1 MHESSMYRWIVN
13 RTNSEYIEYIS
24 KIASVSPTFAQILI
38 NRGIKTLDKIYSFL
52 SPDVRKLSDPFDMPD
67 IKIAVQRIKEALKLR
82 QRVLVHGDYDV
93 DGITAT
99 AVMYQGLRKF
109 GLDVHY
115 FIPNRMIHGYG
126 FNLAGLQKAKDIGAD
141 LIITVDCGIS
151 SFEAVSR
158 ANTLGIDVII
168 TDHHEPLR
176 RSEVRSHESRISSEF
191 LLPEALAIINPKLIN
206 YGPHLI
212 LSGAGVAFMLIMALF
227 ENNIDDVYEFL
238 DLVALGTTAD
248 VVPVIEDNRI
258 ILKEGIKLIQDGYR
272 KGIKALKEVAGI
284 RSDFFKTSYLYFMIN
299 PRINSA
305 GRIDDAKDVVR
316 LLTTDLESESEE
328 LALWLNSLNQKRQEI
343 EESVYNEARE
353 FIERNY
359 DTEKNAIVLFKEGW
373 HPGVVGIVASRLAE
387 EFYKP
392 TFILSIKDGIA
403 KGSARSIPDID
414 IFDALTQ
421 CKDILKRF
429 GGHKQ
434 AAGLM
439 LLSDDLSEFTDRIN
453 KIIKER
459 LGEEEITPVLNI
471 DAAVTLSDVNIKL
484 VEEFSRLEPFG
495 YGNDL
500 PLLGAKGVEVI
511 NPRVVGNNHLKM
523 YLRQNNSRM
532 DSIGFDFGSYLDSID
547 YKIDIAF
554 TPVINE
560 WEKGRFLQLNI
571 KAIRP
576 AQF

>member
-1 MHESSMYRWIVN
+1 MPDNSMCKWIVN
-13 RTNSEYIEYIS
+13 KTNSEYIDYIS
-24 KIASVSPTFAQILI
+24 KVASVSPTFAQILI
-38 NRGIKTLDKIYSFL
+38 NRGIKTPDKIDIFL
-52 SPDVRKLSDPFDMPD
+52 NPDIRKLSDPYGLPG
-67 IKIAVQRIKEALKLR
+67 IKIAVQRIKEALKLG

-99 AVMYQGLRKF
+99 AILYQGLSKF
-109 GLDVHY
+109 GLDAHY
-115 FIPNRMIHGYG
+115 FIPDRMIHGYG
-126 FNLAGLQKAKDIGAD
+126 FNFAGVQIAKNIDAG
-141 LIITVDCGIS
+141 LIITVDCGII
-151 SFEAVSR
+151 SFDAVSR
-158 ANTLGIDVII
+158 ANASGIDVII

-176 RSEVRSHESRISSEF
+176 KSEVKSHESRVSNEF
-191 LLPEALAIINPKLIN
+191 LLPEALAIINPKLIYN
-206 YGPHLI
+206 SPYSI

-227 ENNIDDVYEFL
+227 ENNIADVYEFF
-238 DLVALGTTAD
+238 DLAALGTIAD
-248 VVPVIEDNRI
+248 IVPVIGDNRI
-258 ILKEGIKLIQDGYR
+258 ILKEGIKSIQDGQR
-272 KGIKALKEVAGI
+272 KGIRALKDIAGI
-284 RSDFFKTSYLYFMIN
+284 KSDTFKTSYLHFIIN

-305 GRIDDAKDVVR
+305 GRIDNAKDVVR
-316 LLTTDLESESEE
+316 LLTTDSESESEE
-328 LALWLNSLNQKRQEI
+328 LAIWLNGLNQKRQEI
-343 EESVYNEARE
+343 EESVYSEAINMLE
-353 FIERNY
+353 SY
-359 DTEKNAIVLFKEGW
+359 DKDGKAIVLFKEGW
-373 HPGVVGIVASRLAE
+373 HPGVIGIVASRLAE

-392 TFILSIKDGIA
+392 TFIFSVKDGIA
-403 KGSARSIPDID
+403 KGSARSIPNFD
-414 IFDALTQ
+414 IFNALMQ
-421 CKDILKRF
+421 CKDILKKF